1 MDHTTT
7 VSTPTTPTPP
17 RSPTT
22 PTSPAS
28 TSTSPATR
36 DRTTTTTAKITPAS
50 DRFRRRLLAEP
61 EPPPDGIHQ
70 SLGPLRK
77 AAPGPETPTKTT
89 PAAPAGATLRDQ
101 GVLGL
106 QLRQQ
111 GNATEVRLQLRQG
124 GGVVE
129 ASLRET
135 TRGVEIQL
143 TAGPDQQPLL
153 RRVAETL
160 AGQRKD
166 QAFDLDEITVDSQGD
181 PTHSRRQTPNRQTPN
196 HDQNDGQYDDQYDG
210 QFDAPGLI
218 ASTPRRRRQI
228 PAQLGSAHPLKI
240 ASAGTSYAR

>member
-1 MDHTTT
+1 M
-7 VSTPTTPTPP
+7 ST
-17 RSPTT
+17 
-22 PTSPAS
+22 A
-28 TSTSPATR
+28 AT
-36 DRTTTTTAKITPAS
+36 KITTPAS

-61 EPPPDGIHQ
+61 APPPDGLHP

-77 AAPGPETPTKTT
+77 ATPGPETPAKTP

-111 GNATEVRLQLRQG
+111 DNAAEVRLQIRQG

-160 AGQRKD
+160 ASGRKD
-166 QAFDLDEITVDSQGD
+166 QSFDLDEVTVDSQGD

-196 HDQNDGQYDDQYDG
+196 HDQGDGQYDGQYDT
-210 QFDAPGLI
+210 PGI
-218 ASTPRRRRQI
+218 QKSTPRRRRRI
-228 PAQLGSAHPLKI
+228 PAPMDSTRHLKI